1 MPSFCLLILM
11 YRCLYDKDVVTMSS
25 RIKQRK
31 NGIEAFD
38 VAIGAFDVESQLA
51 VDAVLRPL
59 EADVVTM
66 RTKQGMERWLYKC
79 AIAI

>member
-31 NGIEAFD
+31 NGILAFD
-38 VAIGAFDVESQLA
+38 VAIGAFDAETHLA
-51 VDAVLRPL
+51 VNAVSRLL
-59 EADVVTM
+59 LLGVVTM
-66 RTKQGMERWLYKC
+66 SG
-79 AIAI
+79 